1 MTFKSS
7 LIYPDWPAPCWVH
20 SVSTTRQGGA
30 SAKPFSG
37 FNLALHVGDEPD
49 DVALNR
55 AQLAGLVSLPG
66 QPHWLTQVH
75 GNGVVAAGQDALTEA
90 DAAYTR
96 EAGAVCAVM
105 TADCLPILLCH
116 RQQRVVAAVHVGWR
130 GLAVGVIEAVLLQFP
145 VDRQNTMAWFGPA
158 ISAQAF
164 EVGDEVYQAL
174 ALDKKSASC
183 FIAGDSGHW
192 YADLYELARI
202 RLRQTGVDAI
212 YGGDFCTYRDAQHFF
227 SYRRDGETGRMAS
240 LVWMS
245 A

>member
-1 MTFKSS
+1 MKSS

-20 SVSTTRQGGA
+20 SVSTTRQGGI

-37 FNLALHVGDEPD
+37 FNLALHVGDEAD
-49 DVALNR
+49 DVMLNR
-55 AQLAGLVSLPG
+55 AQLAGLASLPG

-75 GNGVVAAGQDALTEA
+75 GNSVVAAGQDALPEA

-130 GLAVGVIEAVLLQFP
+130 GLAAGVIEAVLSKFP
-145 VDRQNTMAWFGPA
+145 VDKQNVMAWLGPA
-158 ISAQAF
+158 ISTQAF
-164 EVGDEVYQAL
+164 EVGDDVYQAL
-174 ALDKKSASC
+174 ALDKRSASC

-212 YGGDFCTYRDAQHFF
+212 YGSDFCTYRDAQHFF
-227 SYRRDGETGRMAS
+227 SYRRDGKTGRMAS